1 MTGPFRFTSPA
12 APGSATGAAADVYA
26 QLNTDFGVPGAS
38 TFAVLSPSTPLL
50 TGFWALTRE
59 SLLVTGQASRT
70 EKELVATGVSLANNC
85 HFCVNAHTLLLYA
98 GGDHALAETIGR
110 GETPADPAHARLLQ
124 WGKAVGADAGPP
136 PFPPERAAEY
146 IGTALT
152 FHFINRIASALL
164 AGVSLAGN
172 EQKLRFLGTA
182 AGRHLARTVRREL
195 RPGDS
200 LPLLETSGPGPA
212 WAAAGSPGRRGV
224 RRRCARRRSWARACC
239 PRTTGRTCARRCP
252 SGTVSRR
259 VPPAGDWLPGREDR
273 PGARLALLAALAPDH
288 VAGEDVTAWRTPA
301 HTDHCLVHLVAYGAI
316 TAVERIEETL

>member
-12 APGSATGAAADVYA
+12 APGSATGAAAAVYA

-50 TGFWALTRE
+50 TGFWALLRE

-70 EKELVATGVSLANNC
+70 DKELVATGVSLANHC
-85 HFCVNAHTLLLYA
+85 RFCVNAHTLLLYA

-110 GETPADPAHARLLQ
+110 GETPAGPAHARLLQ

-136 PFPPERAAEY
+136 PFPPEQAAEY

-164 AGVSLAGN
+164 ADVSLAGN
-172 EQKLRFLGTA
+172 EQKLRFLDTA

-212 WAAAGSPGRRGV
+212 WAAAGSPVAVAYGALREAALTGAGLLSEDDRAYV
-224 RRRCARRRSWARACC
+224 RK
-239 PRTTGRTCARRCP
+239 
-252 SGTVSRR
+252 TVSEWDGVAP

-288 VAGEDVTAWRTPA
+288 IAGEDVTAWRSPV

-316 TAVERIEETL
+316 TAVERIEENL